1 MFLRKYRFEPG
12 QVLTGYTGHQAQ
24 EQIVG
29 SGSGED
35 AKRQPSDVQ
44 GIENQVGN
52 NQGIEYAEKRF
63 ANCARSYFQGYK
75 LSQTI

>member
-1 MFLRKYRFEPG
+1 MFLRKYRFKPG

-29 SGSGED
+29 YGGGED

-52 NQGIEYAEKRF
+52 NQGIEYAEKHF
-63 ANCARSYFQGYK
+63 ANCARSNFQGHK
-75 LSQTI
+75 LPQTI